1 MFVVCNICC
10 MYIYVVCKTYI
21 YIYIYVNLE
30 CLIKSMIYK
39 RFLFL
44 LVEVKIRDYL
54 LELVTSISC

>member
-1 MFVVCNICC
+1 MLYV
-10 MYIYVVCKTYI
+10 IYVVCI
-21 YIYIYVNLE
+21 YMLYVKHIYIYVNLE

>member
-1 MFVVCNICC
+1 MR
-10 MYIYVVCKTYI
+10 

>member
-10 MYIYVVCKTYI
+10 MYIYVVYKT

>member
-10 MYIYVVCKTYI
+10 MYIYVVCKT